1 MDLDEGL
8 QTFVAEAGELLSDME
23 GSLLKLGQGE
33 SSEALIHAVFR
44 AAHTIKGT
52 AGLFS
57 LDPIVVFTHA
67 VESVLDG
74 VRDGSLVLEERLIA
88 LLLACADHIGA
99 MLEDV
104 ARGGRADLGPAGQ
117 PLLEDLHRLL
127 GRPAPP
133 EVPVAAADA
142 GACWHVS
149 MQFGADAFRQG
160 MDPVAFIS
168 YLAQLGEITA
178 LAVVDEGLPPAAAL
192 DAESCYLGFEIALR
206 SAAEQAEI
214 ENVFA
219 LAEGHCTVHVLA
231 PAAPAHDFIRLAQQQ
246 PLHARAIADVLR
258 AGGHHVPPALAAM
271 ALPPSSA
278 AGPAAATAN
287 AAAPSAAP
295 APRVADTAGQD
306 MGVPHGQTA
315 AQPRAADH
323 AMPGEPRENRTV
335 RVDADRLGHLITLV
349 GELIIAS
356 ARTSLAAT
364 RLRDP
369 DLRDSTELLANLVEE
384 VRDSALQLRMV
395 RIGTTFRRFQ
405 RLVHDA
411 ARERNKEIHLQISG
425 EEVELDKTLVERI
438 ADPLTHLV
446 RNAVDHGIE
455 PASQRLARGKPAA
468 GTITLSARH
477 DAGTI
482 VIEVSDDGAGLACER
497 ILEKAIAQGLLA
509 PGTRLPD
516 SEVQALIFEPGFS
529 TASEI
534 TNLSGRGV
542 GMDVVRRNIEALR
555 GSVTIDSKEGEG
567 TTIRVRLPLTLAIVD
582 CLLVRVS
589 GSSFALPLSMVD
601 ECVASTPEEAAGL
614 HQLRGE
620 VLPVIVLRDL
630 FRLSGSAPRRE
641 SIVVV
646 RHAGQKAGLVV
657 DALLGQIQA
666 VMKPLSPLLAGV
678 RCISGST
685 ILGSGEVALVLD
697 LPTLLKQNKETT
709 PC

>member
-1 MDLDEGL
+1 MNLDEGL
-8 QTFVAEAGELLSDME
+8 QTFVAEAGELLSEME
-23 GSLLKLGQGE
+23 DSLLKLGQGE
-33 SSEALIHAVFR
+33 PPEPLIHAVFR

-57 LDPIVVFTHA
+57 LEPVVVFTHA

-74 VRDGSLVLEERLIA
+74 VRDGSLLLDERLIA
-88 LLLACADHIGA
+88 LLLSCADHIA
-99 MLEDV
+99 ALVSDV
-104 ARGGRADLGPAGQ
+104 ARGGQGDLGAAGL
-117 PLLEDLHRLL
+117 PLLQDLHRLL
-127 GRPAPP
+127 GRPAPA
-133 EVPVAAADA
+133 VAGADNDVAADA
-142 GACWHVS
+142 YWHVS
-149 MQFGADAFRQG
+149 VRFSEDAFRQG
-160 MDPVAFIS
+160 MDPVAFIN
-168 YLAQLGEITA
+168 YLSRLGEIVA
-178 LAVVDEGLPPAAAL
+178 LSVVDEGLPPAPQL
-192 DAESCYLGFEIALR
+192 DAESCYLGFEMALR
-206 SAAEQAEI
+206 GGAIGQADI
-214 ENVFA
+214 EKVFEF
-219 LAEGHCTVHVLA
+219 AEGHCAVRIL
-231 PAAPAHDFIRLAQQQ
+231 PPGAATLDFLRLAQEQ
-246 PLHARAIADVLR
+246 PLHARAIADVLGATGR
-258 AGGHHVPPALAAM
+258 TLPPALAST
-271 ALPPSSA
+271 ALPLPAMSTSAPATSASPIAASA
-278 AGPAAATAN
+278 APTGDAEPAPAARARDAATA
-287 AAAPSAAP
+287 SAAP
-295 APRVADTAGQD
+295 QDKAAPD
-306 MGVPHGQTA
+306 QTA
-315 AQPRAADH
+315 A
-323 AMPGEPRENRTV
+323 RTI

-356 ARTSLAAT
+356 ARTTLAST

-369 DLRDSTELLANLVEE
+369 DLRDSTELLASLVEE

-411 ARERNKEIHLQISG
+411 ARERNKEIRLQISG

-446 RNAVDHGIE
+446 RNAIDHGIE
-455 PASQRLARGKPAA
+455 PASERLARGKPAA
-468 GTITLSARH
+468 GTITLNAQH

-482 VIEVSDDGAGLACER
+482 VIEVSDDGAGLAREK
-497 ILEKAIAQGLLA
+497 ILEKAIAQGLA
-509 PGTRLPD
+509 TPGVRLPD
-516 SEVQALIFEPGFS
+516 SEVHALIFEPGFS

-534 TNLSGRGV
+534 TKLSGRGV
-542 GMDVVRRNIEALR
+542 GMDVVKQNIEALR
-555 GSVTIDSKEGEG
+555 GSIAIDSKEGKG

-582 CLLVRVS
+582 CLLVRVG

-601 ECVASTPEEAAGL
+601 ECTASAPEEAGGL

-620 VLPVIVLRDL
+620 VLPVLVLREL
-630 FRLSGSAPRRE
+630 FHLSGPPPRRA

-646 RHAGQKAGLVV
+646 RHAGQTAGLVV